1 MQRFQNV
8 LIWRKNKII
17 KKKGWKNLEI
27 LHVHKWHTFLEQE
40 KLFRGRNFIKPPPS
54 PTITPLLLVT
64 YALSETKTTSVHNSG
79 VWAYLGGGG
88 RYPETI
94 FLIYVIMIVTVH
106 FLNYSSHRK
115 YRNEQFNNILQDLES
130 PQPDRQEYVNSISE
144 NLSRKSSTKKEH
156 VVYYNS
162 PQTPSCQRSTTMD
175 AEIHYSGYS
184 SCSE

>member
-1 MQRFQNV
+1 
-8 LIWRKNKII
+8 
-17 KKKGWKNLEI
+17 
-27 LHVHKWHTFLEQE
+27 
-40 KLFRGRNFIKPPPS
+40 
-54 PTITPLLLVT
+54 
-64 YALSETKTTSVHNSG
+64 
-79 VWAYLGGGG
+79 
-88 RYPETI
+88 
-94 FLIYVIMIVTVH
+94 MIVTVH

-115 YRNEQFNNILQDLES
+115 YRNEQFNNFLQDLES